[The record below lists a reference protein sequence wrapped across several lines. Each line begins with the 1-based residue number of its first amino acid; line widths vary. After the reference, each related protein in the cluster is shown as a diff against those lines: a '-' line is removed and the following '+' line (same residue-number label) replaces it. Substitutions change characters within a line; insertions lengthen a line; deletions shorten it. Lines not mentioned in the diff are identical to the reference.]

1 MISMFDQKIK
11 VKIGNYMQ
19 SIYLGHFG
27 MNVVATVA
35 QFSDFLGQQL
45 HTLSRI
51 AKDDTLVYL

>member
-1 MISMFDQKIK
+1 MISMFDQIIK

-35 QFSDFLGQQL
+35 QFSDFLGQ
-45 HTLSRI
+45 
-51 AKDDTLVYL
+51 